1 MTDQERE
8 IQHWKHVAASLASM
22 HAATLEGLPKSAS
35 KSNRSRHV
43 EICKKAALWLRGY
56 GGPDARHQ
64 TTDDR
69 IEREIQRC
77 ENAAINYAQP

>member
-8 IQHWKHVAASLASM
+8 TQHWKFVAASLASM

-43 EICKKAALWLRGY
+43 TICQKAALWLRGH
-56 GGPDARHQ
+56 GGPNPYHQ
-64 TTDDR
+64 TIDKA
-69 IEREIQRC
+69 IEGDIQRC
-77 ENAAINYAQP
+77 EKAAINYAQP